1 MLHRAAQLV
10 PDSGDCESTHYGQ
23 MPPPTLHADVP
34 AEQCSRRA
42 LDRSVAERTRAMPT
56 HDPRQLIEDVRDHL
70 AAHDRRLAF
79 LFGAGTS
86 SAVNVAPA
94 PAAGS
99 KPIPKPLIPGVDGL
113 TEHCRTQVCG
123 LGAGEAAAWA
133 TLVTQCHQEGRVAH
147 IEHILSQVRTKI
159 DAVGPDEQLVGLT
172 RMQLKAVERM
182 ICATIAKAAS
192 PAEAAI
198 PVHTPHSHFADW
210 TQKVNRSAP
219 IEIFTTNYDIL
230 FERAFT
236 AARVPVFD
244 GFVGPYQPFFY
255 PECLHDDEQLPKAQ
269 WPRLWKLHGSV
280 NWLLEDQPEGK
291 RIIRSHLT
299 GNGELILPSHR
310 KYDES
315 RKQPYL
321 AYMDRL
327 IRILNSEHALL
338 VTCGYSFRDE
348 HINDILYSAL
358 DTRNTANIIA
368 LQFDEFD
375 PDDDLSR
382 SAVKRANLTVIAP
395 DGGVISGS
403 VGRWQLTQ
411 PVDNKTS
418 PFMDLAFDS
427 DALPEEKGSPAAV
440 AADLTGKM
448 RLGDF
453 NWFCRFLDAMGANT

>member
-1 MLHRAAQLV
+1 
-10 PDSGDCESTHYGQ
+10 
-23 MPPPTLHADVP
+23 
-34 AEQCSRRA
+34 
-42 LDRSVAERTRAMPT
+42 MPT

-99 KPIPKPLIPGVDGL
+99 KPIIKPLIPGVDGL
-113 TEHCRTQVCG
+113 TENCRTKVCG
-123 LGAGEAAAWA
+123 LGASQAAAWA
-133 TLVTQCHQEGRVAH
+133 TLVTQCRQEGRAAH

-159 DAVGPDEQLVGLT
+159 DAVGPDEKLVGLT
-172 RMQLKAVERM
+172 RKQLKAVERM

-192 PAEAAI
+192 PAEANI
-198 PVHTPHSHFADW
+198 PVHTPHGHFADW
-210 TQKVNRSAP
+210 AKKVNRTAP
-219 IEIFTTNYDIL
+219 IEIFTTNYDVL
-230 FERAFT
+230 FERAF
-236 AARVPVFD
+236 AATRVPVFD
-244 GFVGPYQPFFY
+244 GFVGPYRPFFY

-280 NWLLEDQPEGK
+280 NWLLEDRPEGK

-299 GNGELILPSHR
+299 GSGELILPSHR

-327 IRILNSEHALL
+327 VRILNSEHALL

-368 LQFDEFD
+368 LQFDAFD

-395 DGGVISGS
+395 NGGVISGI

-427 DALPEEKGSPAAV
+427 DALPEEEGSPAAV

-453 NWFCRFLDAMGANT
+453 NWFCQFLDAMGANT